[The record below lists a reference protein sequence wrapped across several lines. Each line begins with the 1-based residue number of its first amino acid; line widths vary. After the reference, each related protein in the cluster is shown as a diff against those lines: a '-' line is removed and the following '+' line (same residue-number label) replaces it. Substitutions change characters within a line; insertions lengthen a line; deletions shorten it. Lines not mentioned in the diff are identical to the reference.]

1 MIYIIAEV
9 SNIELKFEYIYL
21 NLLLL
26 MRDLVSEMNLKIHD
40 EVYVEVEY
48 MYTHKIKYIGVCN
61 TTLASWLEIEISVC

>member
-48 MYTHKIKYIGVCN
+48 MYTHKIKYIPTQHLLVD
-61 TTLASWLEIEISVC
+61 